1 VQRQMDSEDRGER
14 VALKTA
20 AARRTLP
27 LRPHDVDALRDL
39 YAARA
44 EWGDTE
50 GFVFQRDGRRV
61 AHGQL
66 ADDFATA
73 VKAAGIDDHGKR
85 LTPHSLRHGYG
96 SMLIAA
102 GRDVVRVSRRMGHA
116 SVAITLRVYSHE
128 FESHR
133 PEDDERDLE
142 ALESFA
148 PTNG

>member
-1 VQRQMDSEDRGER
+1 M
-14 VALKTA
+14 
-20 AARRTLP
+20 
-27 LRPHDVDALRDL
+27 
-39 YAARA
+39 
-44 EWGDTE
+44 
-50 GFVFQRDGRRV
+50 FQRDGRRV

-73 VKAAGIDDHGKR
+73 VKAAGIDDHSKR